1 MTNLNNNELSARTNL
16 HNFCNTV
23 KAGLHNA
30 VVSPS
35 KRHALLVLLLLG
47 AALCAAIYWPYHLP
61 AALAGL
67 MLVPAAFTYL
77 CWAAVSAAAVGYVP
91 GALEMQHNF
100 ARIGFTN
107 SAGEAPYLIQ
117 KEQRGNAAILTYHC
131 TGFPVS
137 AWIDKQLELE
147 SALNMLIA
155 SVKEGDDRRTVSL
168 CCVPPEHVFDTIEW
182 HGGAGGLYWGCG
194 LMTTLPDI
202 PRLYTALAEVLAA
215 LMYAHR
221 LPPRMDQRVIWGVEA
236 GWTVL
241 LGAFLQAT
249 GKVPLAWW
257 IPCMAMAILSMLLFL
272 WVTRS
277 ITLLEAGYVCARAF
291 ILAELAA
298 SVEWQLHCVLWPQRG
313 GAEPL
318 SLLLLAAVYGGIFAA
333 MLFVENRRPGPAGKL
348 KITPAG
354 TFVAVVMALT
364 AFAVSNLSFANGS
377 EANMNMFYIRT
388 LVDLAGVLILTV
400 QHEQLREAALH
411 SELAELDGVLHR
423 QYEQY
428 KQSKEN
434 IRLINRRYHELKMQ
448 IAAIRAERD
457 HAKQD
462 VALAAM
468 ESGIRQY
475 EAENKTGNPVLD
487 TLLTAKSLYCQ
498 QHHIT
503 MTCVADGHLLDFL
516 ETGEICTIVGT
527 ALDNATESVETEPD
541 HEKRLIRVAV
551 YAQNGFVMLRFEN
564 YCAQEVEL
572 GADGLPRRNTHGGS
586 DLRSVRAAAEKRG
599 GTMTL
604 HWENGWFTLRVL
616 LPQKS

>member
-1 MTNLNNNELSARTNL
+1 
-16 HNFCNTV
+16 
-23 KAGLHNA
+23 
-30 VVSPS
+30 
-35 KRHALLVLLLLG
+35 
-47 AALCAAIYWPYHLP
+47 
-61 AALAGL
+61 
-67 MLVPAAFTYL
+67 
-77 CWAAVSAAAVGYVP
+77 
-91 GALEMQHNF
+91 
-100 ARIGFTN
+100 
-107 SAGEAPYLIQ
+107 
-117 KEQRGNAAILTYHC
+117 
-131 TGFPVS
+131 
-137 AWIDKQLELE
+137 
-147 SALNMLIA
+147 
-155 SVKEGDDRRTVSL
+155 
-168 CCVPPEHVFDTIEW
+168 
-182 HGGAGGLYWGCG
+182 
-194 LMTTLPDI
+194 MTTLPDI

-215 LMYAHR
+215 LLYAHR

-236 GWTVL
+236 GWAVL

-318 SLLLLAAVYGGIFAA
+318 SLLLLAVVYGGIFTA

-487 TLLTAKSLYCQ
+487 TLLTAKTMECQ
-498 QHHIT
+498 QENIT
-503 MTCVADGHLLDFL
+503 ITSVADGRMLGFL
-516 ETGEICTIVGT
+516 TIRELCTIVGV
-527 ALDNATESVETEPD
+527 ALDNAIAAVRAEPD
-541 HEKRLIRVAV
+541 PEKRLIKVAV
-551 YAQNGFVMLRFEN
+551 YSQGGFAMLRFEH
-564 YCAQEVEL
+564 YTEAAPAL
-572 GADGLPRRNTHGGS
+572 DADGLPQQGSDLKSVRTTVGQHGGS
-586 DLRSVRAAAEKRG
+586 
-599 GTMTL
+599 MTL
-604 HWENGWFTLRVL
+604 HWENNWCTLRIL
-616 LPQKS
+616 FPLPQKQ

>member
-1 MTNLNNNELSARTNL
+1 
-16 HNFCNTV
+16 
-23 KAGLHNA
+23 
-30 VVSPS
+30 
-35 KRHALLVLLLLG
+35 
-47 AALCAAIYWPYHLP
+47 
-61 AALAGL
+61 
-67 MLVPAAFTYL
+67 
-77 CWAAVSAAAVGYVP
+77 
-91 GALEMQHNF
+91 
-100 ARIGFTN
+100 
-107 SAGEAPYLIQ
+107 
-117 KEQRGNAAILTYHC
+117 
-131 TGFPVS
+131 
-137 AWIDKQLELE
+137 
-147 SALNMLIA
+147 
-155 SVKEGDDRRTVSL
+155 
-168 CCVPPEHVFDTIEW
+168 
-182 HGGAGGLYWGCG
+182 
-194 LMTTLPDI
+194 MTTLPDI

-215 LMYAHR
+215 LLYARR
-221 LPPRMDQRVIWGVEA
+221 LPPRLDQRVIWGVEA
-236 GWTVL
+236 GWAVL

-249 GKVPLAWW
+249 PTAGIPLEWW
-257 IPCMAMAILSMLLFL
+257 IPCMAAAILSMLLFL

-318 SLLLLAAVYGGIFAA
+318 SLLLLAVVYGGIFTA

-572 GADGLPRRNTHGGS
+572 GADGLPRRNTHGGN

-604 HWENGWFTLRVL
+604 HWENEWFTLRVL

>member
-1 MTNLNNNELSARTNL
+1 
-16 HNFCNTV
+16 
-23 KAGLHNA
+23 
-30 VVSPS
+30 
-35 KRHALLVLLLLG
+35 
-47 AALCAAIYWPYHLP
+47 
-61 AALAGL
+61 
-67 MLVPAAFTYL
+67 
-77 CWAAVSAAAVGYVP
+77 
-91 GALEMQHNF
+91 
-100 ARIGFTN
+100 
-107 SAGEAPYLIQ
+107 
-117 KEQRGNAAILTYHC
+117 
-131 TGFPVS
+131 
-137 AWIDKQLELE
+137 
-147 SALNMLIA
+147 
-155 SVKEGDDRRTVSL
+155 
-168 CCVPPEHVFDTIEW
+168 
-182 HGGAGGLYWGCG
+182 
-194 LMTTLPDI
+194 MTTLPDI

-215 LMYAHR
+215 LLYAHK
-221 LPPRMDQRVIWGVEA
+221 LPPRMNQRVIWGVEA
-236 GWTVL
+236 GWAVL

-249 GKVPLAWW
+249 GEVPLAWW

-457 HAKQD
+457 HAQAGCGAGGHGKRHPPVRGGEQD
-462 VALAAM
+462 
-468 ESGIRQY
+468 RQPG
-475 EAENKTGNPVLD
+475 AGHPADGQKPVLP
-487 TLLTAKSLYCQ
+487 AAP
-498 QHHIT
+498 HH
-503 MTCVADGHLLDFL
+503 D
-516 ETGEICTIVGT
+516 
-527 ALDNATESVETEPD
+527 
-541 HEKRLIRVAV
+541 
-551 YAQNGFVMLRFEN
+551 
-564 YCAQEVEL
+564 
-572 GADGLPRRNTHGGS
+572 
-586 DLRSVRAAAEKRG
+586 DLRGGRAFAGLFGNRG
-599 GTMTL
+599 DL
-604 HWENGWFTLRVL
+604 HDCGYGAGQCDRERRDRAR
-616 LPQKS
+616 PRKSG